1 MWNFLIRF
9 RRFLYD
15 SRRRRWG
22 GPIGLVSNSIEG
34 PQTFGV
40 VGHFDGFLF
49 FFLSFDLAWTDIAK
63 WSIDS
68 CEIDSTAATRSSVCV
83 LLFVFFCACVSVAF
97 VEDFLCLAQSAR
109 PIFRFFFCFC
119 FLRFVSDGIS
129 PREAKCCRL
138 GPRIFWKPLLG
149 GSAVRPAGNGS
160 RSILHWDAVG
170 LDLISLGSRAGSTG

>member
-83 LLFVFFCACVSVAF
+83 LLFVFFVPVCRS
-97 VEDFLCLAQSAR
+97 LSLK
-109 PIFRFFFCFC
+109 IFRFFFCFC

-129 PREAKCCRL
+129 PRDAKCCRL